1 MKGVSEPQT
10 PIENKRNIS
19 LAINILKHCLPFF
32 KRLEG
37 YENLTILQRRQFCFN
52 NRMKESVKLEHFNQ
66 YKKLSISNL
75 IAEIDGLRDLEQI
88 NLNKIILGDS
98 KNRENDISFL
108 NYIQQKIDI
117 AEIVLHH
124 KENCPT
130 K

>member
-1 MKGVSEPQT
+1 
-10 PIENKRNIS
+10 
-19 LAINILKHCLPFF
+19 
-32 KRLEG
+32 
-37 YENLTILQRRQFCFN
+37 
-52 NRMKESVKLEHFNQ
+52 MKETVKLEHFNQ

-75 IAEIDGLRDLEQI
+75 IAEIDGLRDLEQV

-130 K
+130 NSSPSH

>member
-1 MKGVSEPQT
+1 
-10 PIENKRNIS
+10 
-19 LAINILKHCLPFF
+19 
-32 KRLEG
+32 
-37 YENLTILQRRQFCFN
+37 
-52 NRMKESVKLEHFNQ
+52 MKETVKLEHFNQ

-75 IAEIDGLRDLEQI
+75 IAEIDGLRDLEQV

>member
-1 MKGVSEPQT
+1 
-10 PIENKRNIS
+10 
-19 LAINILKHCLPFF
+19 
-32 KRLEG
+32 
-37 YENLTILQRRQFCFN
+37 
-52 NRMKESVKLEHFNQ
+52 MKESAKLEHFNQ
-66 YKKLSISNL
+66 YEKLSISNL
-75 IAEIDGLRDLEQI
+75 IAEIDGLRDLEQV

>member
-1 MKGVSEPQT
+1 
-10 PIENKRNIS
+10 
-19 LAINILKHCLPFF
+19 
-32 KRLEG
+32 
-37 YENLTILQRRQFCFN
+37 
-52 NRMKESVKLEHFNQ
+52 MKESVKLEHFNQ